1 MALEKTVISP
11 CGFKAVAAYHRV
23 EGISFVGKSAMI
35 FHVRSYKEQ
44 DKPFFAEQV
53 LQSPYDMTGENP
65 FKQAYAY
72 LKTLPE
78 FQDAED
84 C

>member
-1 MALEKTVISP
+1 MALEKTVTSP
-11 CGFKAVAAYHRV
+11 CGFKALAAYHRV
-23 EGISFVGKSAMI
+23 EGVSLTDKVTIV

-44 DKPFFAEQV
+44 GKPFFAEQV
-53 LQSPYDMTGENP
+53 VQAAYDINGENP
-65 FKQAYAY
+65 FRQAYDH
-72 LKTLPE
+72 LKTLPD